1 MQNIINP
8 FNDVPRPS
16 ETKELTEA
24 LRRLSANLA
33 RGQAEIDREGRE
45 KRKQRV
51 TVNSISPNGLLE
63 YKSDGDTIYT
73 SPSGKKYPAK
83 FGKGTNPNLLLL
95 YITQNLHK
103 RSYQFDE
110 FEKVLREPRSGGEDF
125 STENRVRET
134 VRSIRKTMG
143 FPKGEMIDIDY
154 GVVLK
159 CEVQVK

>member
-1 MQNIINP
+1 MIVRILPMLSFNFCKGRKLSSRLFQIQPSHFKYLIPIHSFKNHQTLGYNLSRLRLICKNIINP

-73 SPSGKKYPAK
+73 SPSGKN
-83 FGKGTNPNLLLL
+83 TL
-95 YITQNLHK
+95 QNL
-103 RSYQFDE
+103 
-110 FEKVLREPRSGGEDF
+110 
-125 STENRVRET
+125 
-134 VRSIRKTMG
+134 
-143 FPKGEMIDIDY
+143 
-154 GVVLK
+154 
-159 CEVQVK
+159 VKEQTPTYYYCT